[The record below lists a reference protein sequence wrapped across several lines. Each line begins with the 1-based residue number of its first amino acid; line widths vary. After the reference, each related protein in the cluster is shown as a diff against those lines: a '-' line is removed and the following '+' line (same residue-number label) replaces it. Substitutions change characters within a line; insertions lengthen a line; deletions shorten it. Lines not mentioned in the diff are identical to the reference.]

1 MATSSSQPSLNADR
15 LTLFLVVAAVLA
27 AGALFGVAWAAGFHE
42 VLVGLAHPGWSWLG
56 LAVVGE
62 IVAYLGYTA
71 AYREI
76 ARAEQGTELEVPE
89 AAALVATGFGAFVHG
104 GGFALDR
111 EALRHAGLS
120 ESEARHRV
128 LGLSALE
135 YAVLAPAAAT
145 AALLV
150 LIQHQTISLG
160 LTLPWIIGVPVGAAL
175 ALTALRH
182 RERVSRWPRVGPS
195 LGRSLRSL
203 QLVISLL
210 ATPRRHGLAFVGTVA
225 YWAGDIF
232 ALWCTLHAFF
242 ADTPP
247 TAQLIVAYA
256 SGYALSRRA
265 LPLGGAGVVEA
276 LLPFSLVWLK
286 IAMVPALLAVFAYRL
301 VNLWLPIIP
310 AFAGIPT
317 LRRME
322 RRRRRGRGR
331 RRAKGE
337 RTISD

>member
-1 MATSSSQPSLNADR
+1 MAAHPPTLRADR
-15 LTLFLVVAAVLA
+15 LTAFLVVAVVLA
-27 AGALFGVAWAAGFHE
+27 GGALFGVAWAAGFHD
-42 VLVGLAHPGWSWLG
+42 VLTGLAHPGWSWLG
-56 LAVVGE
+56 LAVAGE
-62 IVAYLGYTA
+62 VVAYLGYTA
-71 AYREI
+71 AYREV
-76 ARAEQGTELEVPE
+76 ARAEEGAELQVPQ

-120 ESEARHRV
+120 EVEARRRV
-128 LGLSALE
+128 LGLGALE
-135 YAVLAPAAAT
+135 YAVLAPVTAAA
-145 AALLV
+145 ALVV
-150 LIQHQTISLG
+150 LLRDQTISLG
-160 LTLPWIIGVPVGAAL
+160 MTLPWIIGVPAGVAVAL
-175 ALTALRH
+175 LALRH
-182 RERVSRWPRVGPS
+182 RDRLSRWPRVGSAIEHS
-195 LGRSLRSL
+195 LHSL
-203 QLVISLL
+203 QLVLGLL
-210 ATPRRHGLAFVGTVA
+210 GSPRRHGLALLGTVA

-242 ADTPP
+242 AHTPP
-247 TAQLIVAYA
+247 IPQLVVAYA
-256 SGYALSRRA
+256 TGYALSRRA

-322 RRRRRGRGR
+322 RRRRQHSR
-331 RRAKGE
+331 
-337 RTISD
+337 